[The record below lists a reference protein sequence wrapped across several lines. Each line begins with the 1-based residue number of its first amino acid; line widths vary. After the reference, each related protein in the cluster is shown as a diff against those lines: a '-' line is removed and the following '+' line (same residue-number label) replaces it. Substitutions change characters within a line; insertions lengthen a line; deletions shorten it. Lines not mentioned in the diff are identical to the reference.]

1 MKDFNSLLK
10 RAGITKAELSRRLQ
24 INPRTVSAW
33 GNEPPVYAIAYLE
46 LLVEYNR
53 VAP

>member
-1 MKDFNSLLK
+1 MKDFIYLLK

-24 INPRTVSAW
+24 VNPRTVSAW
-33 GNEPPVYAIAYLE
+33 GQDAPGYAIAYLE
-46 LLVEYNR
+46 LLIEYNR